1 MINGAVTPEREPIIQ
16 IVVQGQAGTK
26 QRTEALVDTGF
37 DGWLT
42 LPAETIERLEL
53 QWRRQ
58 GRAVL
63 ADGSECVFDVYE
75 GALEWDGTFRRI
87 AIDEADTA
95 PLAGMSLLDGYEL
108 NVQVREGGSVTI
120 KLLNL

>member
-1 MINGAVTPEREPIIQ
+1 MIVGVVTPDREPIIQ
-16 IVVQGQAGTK
+16 IVVHGPSSREHQS
-26 QRTEALVDTGF
+26 EALVDTGF

-53 QWRRQ
+53 QWRRR
-58 GRAVL
+58 GRALL
-63 ADGSECVFDVYE
+63 ADGSECVFDIYE
-75 GALEWDGTFRRI
+75 GALEWDGAFRRI

-120 KLLNL
+120 KLLSA